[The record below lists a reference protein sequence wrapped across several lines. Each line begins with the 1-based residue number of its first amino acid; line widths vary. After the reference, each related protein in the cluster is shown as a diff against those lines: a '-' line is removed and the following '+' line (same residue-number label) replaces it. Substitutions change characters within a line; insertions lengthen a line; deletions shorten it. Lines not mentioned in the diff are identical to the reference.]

1 MFDFWLGCWY
11 RVCTSEPF
19 KNMKPDGLQTFL
31 NGRLVQSLQ
40 LHLRNGHS
48 CIGARLQA
56 ITGVGSALKGM
67 RGHGCPEAT
76 RATRAQDC
84 SHKWAA
90 AIQRFNGSLDGAYS
104 SIQISYVMVWN
115 WWVLI
120 SSHFFPAEEIPLAL
134 ATEKIVRNRYSTGSD
149 LLMGIPKNKLRLRNF
164 LRNHERFRMVS

>member
-40 LHLRNGHS
+40 LHLRNGRS

-90 AIQRFNGSLDGAYS
+90 AIQRFNGSLDGFDFKS
-104 SIQISYVMVWN
+104 
-115 WWVLI
+115 
-120 SSHFFPAEEIPLAL
+120 FFPCR
-134 ATEKIVRNRYSTGSD
+134 RNSTGI
-149 LLMGIPKNKLRLRNF
+149 GNWKNRKKPIFYRLRLVNGDPKKQAQIT
-164 LRNHERFRMVS
+164 